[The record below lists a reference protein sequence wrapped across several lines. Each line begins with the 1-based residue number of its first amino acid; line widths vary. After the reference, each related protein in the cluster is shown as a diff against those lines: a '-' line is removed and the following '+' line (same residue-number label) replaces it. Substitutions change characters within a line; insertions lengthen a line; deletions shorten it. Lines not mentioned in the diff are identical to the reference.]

1 MIDVPSYAGVSLP
14 RAGGERDHGI
24 LHLHGRIADEGS
36 HDDLLTRLGTYRR
49 LYELQFID
57 LDAPKQ
63 DAEGVRD

>member
-1 MIDVPSYAGVSLP
+1 ML
-14 RAGGERDHGI
+14 EHGT
-24 LHLHGRIADEGS
+24 IADEGS

-63 DAEGVRD
+63 DAGVEGVRD